1 MTKKLTMDI
10 HGTLK
15 ETADKFRKEQAEAP
29 GIIHWISTYD
39 IAMIPRD
46 KLFPLF
52 DLALPH
58 KVMANEANYGYYEPL
73 WKWVDQNCKGL
84 VTHVNIQFW
93 FQDKEEALRFKL
105 TWG

>member
-1 MTKKLTMDI
+1 M
-10 HGTLK
+10 HNETLK
-15 ETADKFRKEQAEAP
+15 ETTDNFDKEQAKHP
-29 GIIHWISTYD
+29 KVIHWLKTYNIS
-39 IAMIPRD
+39 IIPSD

-58 KVMANEANYGYYEPL
+58 KVKANEANYGYYEPL
-73 WKWVDQNCKGL
+73 WKWIDQNCKGL

-93 FQDKEEALRFKL
+93 FQYKDEALKFKL